1 MTSKSSAIWAKCT
14 QTKALCKT
22 KATIY
27 FLPKRTFLLVGF
39 VKGYLLWT
47 PIVRSQA
54 MITDKRLLSQDEEK
68 THATQI
74 QNAAQ
79 VSCQILRVAESF
91 ITLNP
96 NSEPASLIRPIIE
109 TSKNLEY
116 NFVKIQ
122 DISEV
127 LLSELPPG
135 EESGRD
141 LVQANLEQIESG
153 KESKDQMIIRNQ
165 GLVRKLASTHLSQ
178 KVPIDDLIQAG
189 NIGLVRAVEKFDP
202 DRGNKFSTY
211 ARDWIKQTINRYVD
225 EQHTIKIPEYQR
237 NKISRIRKVQN
248 ELLQA
253 TGKEA
258 PLSIVATECEM
269 TVNQVETLLAIK
281 QDAISLNKSI
291 GEGESDLEDMIED
304 EESPSPEAAAEETMV
319 KEELIKVLKELP
331 DKEREVIVRRFA
343 LDGEKEATLEEIG
356 DSLGLSKEA
365 VRLKIQR
372 LLRKLASSPAL
383 QDLSKME

>member
-1 MTSKSSAIWAKCT
+1 
-14 QTKALCKT
+14 
-22 KATIY
+22 
-27 FLPKRTFLLVGF
+27 
-39 VKGYLLWT
+39 
-47 PIVRSQA
+47 

-68 THATQI
+68 IYATQI

-79 VSCQILRVAESF
+79 ASCQILRVAESF

-96 NSEPASLIRPIIE
+96 NSEPASLIKPIIE

-269 TVNQVETLLAIK
+269 TENQVETLLAIK

-372 LLRKLASSPAL
+372 LLRKLAASPAL

>member
-1 MTSKSSAIWAKCT
+1 
-14 QTKALCKT
+14 
-22 KATIY
+22 
-27 FLPKRTFLLVGF
+27 
-39 VKGYLLWT
+39 
-47 PIVRSQA
+47 

-68 THATQI
+68 TYATQI

-79 VSCQILRVAESF
+79 ASCQILRVAESF

-96 NSEPASLIRPIIE
+96 NSEPASLIKPIIE

-211 ARDWIKQTINRYVD
+211 ARAWIKQTINRYVD

-269 TVNQVETLLAIK
+269 TENQVETLLAIK

-304 EESPSPEAAAEETMV
+304 EESPSPEAAAE
-319 KEELIKVLKELP
+319 
-331 DKEREVIVRRFA
+331 
-343 LDGEKEATLEEIG
+343 
-356 DSLGLSKEA
+356 
-365 VRLKIQR
+365 
-372 LLRKLASSPAL
+372 
-383 QDLSKME
+383 